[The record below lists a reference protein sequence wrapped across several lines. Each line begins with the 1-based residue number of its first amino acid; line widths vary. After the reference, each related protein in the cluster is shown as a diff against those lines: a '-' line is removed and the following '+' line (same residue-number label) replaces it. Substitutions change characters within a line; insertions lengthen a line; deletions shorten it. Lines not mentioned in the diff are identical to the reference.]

1 MLFSVCIPNYNSEKW
16 SVKLMESIKA
26 QTFTDY
32 EVIIVDDISEDC
44 SPSIIADYVSD
55 NIHLYVNSR
64 KRYNGG
70 TRNVCVEK
78 AKGEYI
84 LFIDCDDY
92 FYSNTAFQTI
102 ADIIERDN
110 HPDIVRLPYHYLVAR
125 GEGDVID
132 KIIRDDT
139 PEKVMNNVFI
149 APWTQAI
156 KRELFVEFPENT
168 LIEDVSWHIEQ
179 IDKVET
185 ISVCPTPIV
194 VWNCRNDKSISHPK
208 NEGKSI
214 KRQASYWRI
223 IADLLELQGKLKHDY
238 SEAHR
243 IWRLNNYYGIAKE
256 KLNGI

>member
-1 MLFSVCIPNYNSEKW
+1 MLFSVIIPNYNSEKW
-16 SVKLMESIKA
+16 IERLLQSIKA
-26 QTFTDY
+26 QTFKDY
-32 EVIIVDDISEDC
+32 EVVIVDDISTDC
-44 SPSIIADYVSD
+44 SLQIIENYLSD
-55 NIHLYVNSR
+55 NIHLYVNNR

-70 TRNVCVEK
+70 TRNAGIEK

-92 FYSNTAFQTI
+92 FYSNKAFETI

-110 HPDIVRLPYHYLVAR
+110 HPDIVRLPYHYLVQR
-125 GEGDVID
+125 GEGDVFD
-132 KIIRDDT
+132 MIRDDT
-139 PEKVMNNVFI
+139 PQKVINSVYI

-179 IDKVET
+179 IDKIDTV
-185 ISVCPTPIV
+185 SVCPIPIV
-194 VWNCRNDKSISHPK
+194 VWNCRNEKSISNPK

-223 IADLLELQGKLKHDY
+223 IADLMELEGKLKHSY
-238 SEAHR
+238 SEEHR
-243 IWRLNNYYGIAKE
+243 KWRLNNYYQIAKE
-256 KLNGI
+256 KLNGV